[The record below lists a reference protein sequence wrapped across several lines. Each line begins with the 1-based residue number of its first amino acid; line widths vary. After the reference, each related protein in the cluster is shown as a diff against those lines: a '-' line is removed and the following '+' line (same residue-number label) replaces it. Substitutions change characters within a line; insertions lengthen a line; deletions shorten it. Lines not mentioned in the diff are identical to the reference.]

1 MDLQTLQIQPSADK
15 RLKAGHLWVYA
26 NEVATQ
32 LKSYAPGEWV
42 NIITTDGYPIG
53 TGYVNPHSLIAVRL
67 VTRRTTGIDEN
78 FFYDRIERAID
89 KRRSL
94 LNDMSVGRMVYGES
108 DGLPGLVIDR
118 YDRYVVIQVLT
129 AGMEKKLDDI
139 LDAVDRTLSPDA
151 VILRNDASSRKL
163 EGLELTSRIVRGSA
177 RANVTIEGIRYELDL
192 LDGQKTGFFLDQR
205 FNHTLTRGRVDGKRV
220 LDMFCYVGAWSLQAG
235 KSGASYVL
243 GVDSSTLAV
252 ESSRRHAVDN
262 GLPMCEFRQADAFD
276 ALKSINEAQET
287 FDVVILDPPAFAKSR
302 AEVKD
307 AIRGYREINRRAA
320 KALTDGGMLVTC
332 SCSHV
337 IEPETFRNT
346 VLQAVTS
353 AGRSAW
359 LIEQRSQSPD
369 HPILLSMRET
379 EYLKCLV
386 LSVAR

>member
-1 MDLQTLQIQPSADK
+1 MDLQTLQIQPSAEK

-26 NEVATQ
+26 NEVVTK
-32 LKSYAPGEWV
+32 LKSFAPGEWV
-42 NIITTDGYPIG
+42 NIVSTNGHPMG

-67 VTRRTTGIDEN
+67 VTRRTTGIDKN
-78 FFYDRIERAID
+78 FMYERIERAIN
-89 KRRSL
+89 RRKSL

-108 DGLPGLVIDR
+108 DGLPGLVVDR
-118 YDRYVVIQVLT
+118 YDRYVVVQVLT
-129 AGMEKKLDDI
+129 AGMERKLEEI
-139 LDAVDRTLSPDA
+139 LDAVDGTLSPDA

-177 RANVTIEGIRYELDL
+177 RVNVTIEEIRYELDL

-220 LDMFCYVGAWSLQAG
+220 LDMFSYVGAWSLQAG
-235 KSGASYVL
+235 RSGASYVL
-243 GVDSSTLAV
+243 GIDSSTFAV

-262 GLPMCEFRQADAFD
+262 GLTMCEFRQADAFD
-276 ALKSINEAQET
+276 ALKSINDAQET
-287 FDVVILDPPAFAKSR
+287 FDVIILDPPAFAKSR

-353 AGRSAW
+353 AGRNAW

-386 LSVAR
+386 LKVAR

>member
-1 MDLQTLQIQPSADK
+1 M
-15 RLKAGHLWVYA
+15 Y
-26 NEVATQ
+26 E
-32 LKSYAPGEWV
+32 
-42 NIITTDGYPIG
+42 
-53 TGYVNPHSLIAVRL
+53 
-67 VTRRTTGIDEN
+67 
-78 FFYDRIERAID
+78 RIERAIN
-89 KRRSL
+89 RRKSL

-108 DGLPGLVIDR
+108 DGLPGLVVDR
-118 YDRYVVIQVLT
+118 YDRYVVVQVLT
-129 AGMEKKLDDI
+129 AGMERKLEEI
-139 LDAVDRTLSPDA
+139 LDAVDGTLSPDA

-177 RANVTIEGIRYELDL
+177 RVNVTIEEIRYELDL

-220 LDMFCYVGAWSLQAG
+220 LDMFSYVGAWSLQAG
-235 KSGASYVL
+235 RSGASYVL
-243 GVDSSTLAV
+243 GIDSSTFAV

-262 GLPMCEFRQADAFD
+262 GLTMCEFRQADAFD
-276 ALKSINEAQET
+276 ALKSINDAQET
-287 FDVVILDPPAFAKSR
+287 FDVIILDPPAFAKSR

-353 AGRSAW
+353 AGRNAW

-386 LSVAR
+386 LKVAR